1 MSSLAQ
7 LLRTAHQEQSRNMH
21 VATPGRIVS
30 YDSGTQTASVKPML
44 NRKVNGED
52 EVVPVIN
59 SVPVIFPRS
68 GGAFMTFPVKA
79 GDGCLLIFCDR
90 SLDEW
95 KGGSGEI
102 APDDPRAFDLSDA
115 VAIMG
120 LVDQKSGG
128 GSDDVVISYG
138 SSTVT
143 ISGGSV
149 TIDSP
154 SVTINAPE
162 TAING
167 NVAISGN
174 LGVVGDMNSQG
185 PLNITGPSVTHNG
198 VNVGAT
204 HKHSGIQTGG
214 SDTAVPH

>member
-1 MSSLAQ
+1 MSDLAK
-7 LLRTAHQEQSRNMH
+7 LLRLAHQEQSRNMH

-30 YDSGTQTASVKPML
+30 YNSGAQTASVKPL
-44 NRKVNGED
+44 INRKVNGAD

-59 SVPVIFPRS
+59 NVPVIFPRS
-68 GGAFMTFPVKA
+68 GGAFMTFPVAA

-95 KGGSGEI
+95 KGGAGEI

-128 GSDDVVISYG
+128 GSSDVVIHYG
-138 SSTVT
+138 SSTLT
-143 ISGGSV
+143 IGPGSITMAAQSV
-149 TIDSP
+149 TVD
-154 SVTINAPE
+154 AP
-162 TAING
+162 TSSFNG

-174 LGVVGDMNSQG
+174 LGVVGNMNSQG
-185 PLNITGPSVTHNG
+185 PLNITGSTVTHNG
-198 VNVGAT
+198 KNIGST
-204 HKHSGIQTGG
+204 HTHSGVQTGG
-214 SDTAVPH
+214 GTTGGPT